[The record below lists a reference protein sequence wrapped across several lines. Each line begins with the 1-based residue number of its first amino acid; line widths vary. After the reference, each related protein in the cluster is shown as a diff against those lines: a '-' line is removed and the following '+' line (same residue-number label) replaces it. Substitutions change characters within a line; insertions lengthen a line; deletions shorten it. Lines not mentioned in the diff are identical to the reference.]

1 MNFDAFPPNYKIA
14 VVGSGAVG
22 CYYGGRLANRGFNV
36 HFLMRRDLEA
46 VRKNGLQVRS
56 PDGNFH
62 LAKVNAF
69 GSTGEIGPVDLVLIS
84 LKTTANGDL
93 EKLIPPLLHE
103 NTALMTLQNGFGNEA
118 FLAERF
124 GPERVMGALCFVC
137 LNRVAHGVVEHY
149 GHGTISIGEYGRF
162 SQGRTRQIVEA
173 FCESGINARL
183 VDDLENERWRKLVW
197 NVPFNGLA
205 IAAGKAT
212 TDEILFDEG
221 LRSLARKLMDEVIDA
236 AGREGHHI
244 PAEFAEEQINRTYNM
259 GAYKPSSL
267 IDYAEGRE
275 VEVESIWGEPYR
287 RGIRAGGEMPR
298 LEMLY
303 FLLKR
308 LTSRAAQS

>member
-221 LRSLARKLMDEVIDA
+221 LRSLARKLMDEVIDS